1 MRVTTKMFYD
11 TFLSDMQKN
20 MSSIFKA
27 NEQISSNKK
36 VNRPSDDPAAMSR
49 ILAYKTQ
56 LSSNSDYGKAVDS
69 AAANLEAIDSSL
81 SNLSDLLIRAKE
93 LAMQGGN
100 GIIDAS
106 KRGMLAAEV
115 DQILQAAIGI
125 ANTRIGDKYIYS
137 GFQSDSIPVD
147 STTGAYLRDSNDT
160 EVAINPDVKVR
171 TNMPASELFS
181 DATTDFTA
189 GPPAVYA
196 DANTHVLE
204 ALHALKAALQEPDD
218 TLAAAAIQTAMGYL
232 NNVGSHLSEKMADVG
247 ALLHRLDLESKYQ
260 QDRDY
265 NLTLNLSRDQDAD
278 IAKAASELAQKQTA
292 LEALRTSSSKILQT
306 SLFDFIS

>member
-20 MSSIFKA
+20 MSIIFKA

-36 VNRPSDDPAAMSR
+36 VNRPSDDSAAMSR
-49 ILAYKTQ
+49 ILAYKAQ

-69 AAANLEAIDSSL
+69 AASNLEAIDSAL
-81 SNLSDLLIRAKE
+81 SNLNDLLIRAKE
-93 LAMQGGN
+93 LAMQSGN
-100 GIIDAS
+100 GIVDAP
-106 KRGMLAAEV
+106 KREMLAAEV

-125 ANTRIGDKYIYS
+125 ANTRVADRYIFS
-137 GFQSDSIPVD
+137 GYQSDSIPID
-147 STTGAYLRDSNDT
+147 STTGAYQRDGNDV
-160 EVAINPDVKVR
+160 EVAINPDVNVR
-171 TNMPASELFS
+171 INMPASELFS
-181 DATTDFTA
+181 DTTTDFTA

-196 DANTHVLE
+196 DPDTYVLE
-204 ALHALKAALQEPDD
+204 ALHALKTALEEPNDTIAA
-218 TLAAAAIQTAMGYL
+218 TAIQTAMGYL
-232 NNVGSHLSEKMADVG
+232 NNVSNNLSERMADVG
-247 ALLHRLDLESKYQ
+247 ALLHRLDQESKYQ
-260 QDRDY
+260 EDRDY

-292 LEALRTSSSKILQT
+292 LQALRTSSAQILNT

>member
-49 ILAYKTQ
+49 ILAYKAQ

-69 AAANLEAIDSSL
+69 AASNLEAIDSSL

-93 LAMQGGN
+93 LAMQSGN
-100 GIIDAS
+100 GIVDAP
-106 KRGMLAAEV
+106 KREMLAAEV

-125 ANTRIGDKYIYS
+125 ANTRVADRYIFS
-137 GFQSDSIPVD
+137 GYQSDSIPID
-147 STTGAYLRDSNDT
+147 STTGAYQRDGNDV
-160 EVAINPDVKVR
+160 EVAINPDVNVR
-171 TNMPASELFS
+171 VNIPASELFS
-181 DATTDFTA
+181 DNTTDFTA
-189 GPPAVYA
+189 GPPAVYS
-196 DANTHVLE
+196 DPDTYILE
-204 ALHALKAALQEPDD
+204 ALHALKTALEEPDD
-218 TLAAAAIQTAMGYL
+218 TLAATAIQTAMGYL
-232 NNVGSHLSEKMADVG
+232 NNVSNNLSEKMADVG
-247 ALLHRLDLESKYQ
+247 ALLHRLDQESKYQ
-260 QDRDY
+260 EDRDY

-278 IAKAASELAQKQTA
+278 IAKAASELVQKQTA
-292 LEALRTSSSKILQT
+292 LQALRTSSAQILNT